1 MNSFTR
7 RELLQGLAAGSA
19 LALLGPLARIAAGGR
34 PQSMAAPFQRVNV
47 LFHGR
52 FVIDFGEDEVFVYPA
67 TAGPEYAF
75 LAGTWMQEI
84 NLAPGREYRL
94 SGVVTGPRPELR
106 NIEPKWTPVF
116 RRQPVDPAASFCKFV
131 FPFPDFVTPLRLVGK
146 KHRRHFFAG
155 TPAPIVPLS
164 KMPQVLA
171 FSYTRPDLTSTLQ
184 CRPLKW
190 TPVIM
195 AGVVNLHLWAA
206 PAREP
211 GSQHSLQAFARLAK
225 LMKSPDLRLDPVY
238 AKIKPPR
245 PDDDPIVPGISCRD
259 EMSLIERFS
268 GKPACGRKNSYHP
281 QAASLS
287 DSLSVI
293 LF

>member
-1 MNSFTR
+1 MKGFSR

-19 LALLGPLARIAAGGR
+19 LALMGPLARIAAGER
-34 PQSMAAPFQRVNV
+34 TQSMAAPFQRVNV

-52 FVIDFGEDEVFVYPA
+52 FVIDFGEDEVSVYPA
-67 TAGPEYAF
+67 SASPEYAF

-84 NLAPGREYRL
+84 SLVPGREYRL

-106 NIEPKWTPVF
+106 SIDPKRTPIF
-116 RRQPVDPAASFCKFV
+116 RRQPVDDADSFCKLV

-146 KHRRHFFAG
+146 EHRKHFFAG
-155 TPAPIVPLS
+155 TPAPVILPSEVPQL
-164 KMPQVLA
+164 LA

-211 GSQHSLQAFARLAK
+211 DPQHSLLAFARMAK
-225 LMKSPDLRLDPVY
+225 LMNSPDLRLDPVY

-245 PDDDPIVPGISCRD
+245 PDDDPLVPGVSCQD
-259 EMSLIERFS
+259 ELTLIERFS
-268 GKPACGRKNSYHP
+268 DPPACGRKNSYHP
-281 QAASLS
+281 KDAPLS
-287 DSLSVI
+287 DSLSLI
-293 LF
+293 LY